1 MARARGVFGALSGL
15 VSGTASFFG
24 QLAQLYRV
32 PGGGMSAGQQVRP
45 GRQRL
50 STSEIRAAAIEAG
63 IELAPAGVE
72 RWSQSFLCV
81 YTNPDTGQVIAR
93 IRVEQQYDE
102 GDSRSTVYS
111 RARRAAKQLL
121 YSPQSAA
128 YRIVDLEDLK
138 YIAPEVTCQQI
149 RGTRKEVPN

>member
-1 MARARGVFGALSGL
+1 MARARGVFSFLSGL
-15 VSGTASFFG
+15 VSGAASFFG
-24 QLAQLYRV
+24 QLAELYRV
-32 PGGGMSAGQQVRP
+32 PGGGASAGQQVRP

-50 STSEIRAAAIEAG
+50 SAPEIRQAAIEAG
-63 IELAPAGVE
+63 IELAPAGAT
-72 RWSQSFLCV
+72 RWSQSFLCI
-81 YTNPDTGQVIAR
+81 YTDPDTGQVIAR

-102 GDSRSTVYS
+102 GTARSTVYS

-128 YRIVDLEDLK
+128 YRIVNLEDLK
-138 YIAPEVTCQQI
+138 YIIPNVTCRQI